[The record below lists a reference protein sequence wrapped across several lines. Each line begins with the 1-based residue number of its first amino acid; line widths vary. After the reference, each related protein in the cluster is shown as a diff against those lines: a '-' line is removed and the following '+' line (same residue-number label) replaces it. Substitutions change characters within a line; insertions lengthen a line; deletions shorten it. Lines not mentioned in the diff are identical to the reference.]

1 MNNPDKEIT
10 TAEMQQIFG
19 YLIDPVI
26 LEIDKEI
33 EDLKI
38 PDGDIFL

>member
-1 MNNPDKEIT
+1 MNNPDKKIT
-10 TAEMQQIFG
+10 TADMQQIFG

>member
-1 MNNPDKEIT
+1 MSNADKEIT
-10 TAEMQQIFG
+10 PAEMQQIFG

>member
-1 MNNPDKEIT
+1 MSNADKEIT
-10 TAEMQQIFG
+10 SVEMQQIFG

-38 PDGDIFL
+38 PEGDLFL

>member
-1 MNNPDKEIT
+1 MSNADKEIT

-19 YLIDPVI
+19 YLIEPVI

-38 PDGDIFL
+38 PESDLFL

>member
-1 MNNPDKEIT
+1 MSNADKEVT
-10 TAEMQQIFG
+10 PAEMQQIFG

-38 PDGDIFL
+38 PEGDLFL

>member
-1 MNNPDKEIT
+1 MSNADKQVT
-10 TAEMQQIFG
+10 PAEMQQIFG

-38 PDGDIFL
+38 PEGDLFL

>member
-1 MNNPDKEIT
+1 MSNADKEIT
-10 TAEMQQIFG
+10 PVEMQQIFG

-26 LEIDKEI
+26 LEIDIEI

-38 PDGDIFL
+38 PEGDLFL

>member
-1 MNNPDKEIT
+1 MNNADKEVT
-10 TAEMQQIFG
+10 VAEMQQIFG

>member
-1 MNNPDKEIT
+1 MSNADKEIT

-19 YLIDPVI
+19 YLIEPVI

-38 PDGDIFL
+38 PEGNLFL

>member
-1 MNNPDKEIT
+1 MNNADKEVT
-10 TAEMQQIFG
+10 VAEMQQVFG

>member
-1 MNNPDKEIT
+1 
-10 TAEMQQIFG
+10 MQQIFG

>member
-1 MNNPDKEIT
+1 MSNADKEIT

-19 YLIDPVI
+19 YLIEPVI

-38 PDGDIFL
+38 PESDLLL

>member
-1 MNNPDKEIT
+1 MNEDSKKINTEDMKR
-10 TAEMQQIFG
+10 IFG
-19 YLIDPVI
+19 YLIEPVV

-38 PDGDIFL
+38 PEGKDFL